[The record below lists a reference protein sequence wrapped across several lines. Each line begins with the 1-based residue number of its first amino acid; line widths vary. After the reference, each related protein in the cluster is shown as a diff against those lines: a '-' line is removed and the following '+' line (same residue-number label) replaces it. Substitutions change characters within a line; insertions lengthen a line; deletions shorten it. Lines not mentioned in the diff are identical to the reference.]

1 MLWLYLLGAVTF
13 LVIAL
18 RRVLRRQKPLS
29 DELYSSKVAIEHV
42 HSGVGFVQG
51 DGTFGFVNQSLANSL
66 RAKPADLV
74 GHEWLMMFPQRERSK
89 AKDAYTQMLIQGIE
103 SLDTTMERSDGT
115 LAKVHLRLV
124 TAHDHKMRFLGH
136 HCLILE
142 YSRETELEAKIDELE
157 RELRKLQEVT
167 N

>member
-42 HSGVGFVQG
+42 HSGVGYVKA
-51 DGTFGFVNQSLANSL
+51 DGNFGFVNQSLADSL
-66 RAKPADLV
+66 RARPNDLV
-74 GHEWLMMFPQRERSK
+74 GHEWYMMFPQRERSRV
-89 AKDAYTQMLIQGIE
+89 KDAYTQMLLQGIA

-115 LAKVHLRLV
+115 LASVHLRLV
-124 TAHDHKMRFLGH
+124 TTHDHKMRFLGH
-136 HCLILE
+136 HCLVLDF
-142 YSRETELEAKIDELE
+142 SREHDLEAEIE
-157 RELRKLQEVT
+157 RLKSEQPVGVR
-167 N
+167 